1 MRGAVALP
9 ATALAK
15 AALLR
20 TRGATSPVLARSAA
34 ALAKAV
40 LLRARG
46 ATSPALAF
54 LAALALALAGCGGG
68 NERPPGDENGDPAT
82 VAPARTLLFATAY
95 LRPRGTLKA
104 SVDPFLARVLAT
116 PQPEGPLRALVD
128 RLLSL
133 SSSGLRYDQDV
144 RPWLGRR
151 AAMAVVPVGAGRT
164 GAVLVFASKDD
175 DAAREAL
182 AKRPRSGS
190 ERTYREARYSVDR
203 NGNAAGLV
211 GHFVVFGDEE
221 ALRATVEG
229 AAGAS
234 LAEAGA
240 YRTALGDRAGAALG
254 AAYLD
259 VPAVAR
265 EVLASLPDDEQTAVG
280 ALLGTL
286 RIGPA
291 SGLLRA
297 RGDRLIFDGSMALSG
312 PGAPE
317 AVGSPSLLDG
327 LPGDAWA
334 AAGLPRVGDAVRKL
348 VDAAIGG
355 GLIGGAVRIAVEQ
368 RVREQ
373 TGLSL
378 QNDVE
383 NALGDVAAFEAGVRP
398 GRRAGAVVVQTDD
411 PEALGN
417 ALENYAELLRRR
429 NPSLKVSEASV
440 AGAKGFALRRPTGA
454 PLFLLARGDRGVL
467 AEGQAAA
474 RAALSPRTAL
484 ESTPLF
490 AAADKALRPFPVSAF
505 LAVDPAVAA
514 ARASGSAGDPDFRAL
529 EPVLRRLRFAA
540 GGARRQGG
548 RVVAR
553 FVLMAG

>member
-1 MRGAVALP
+1 MTRAVAL
-9 ATALAK
+9 
-15 AALLR
+15 
-20 TRGATSPVLARSAA
+20 VA
-34 ALAKAV
+34 ALAV
-40 LLRARG
+40 
-46 ATSPALAF
+46 ALT
-54 LAALALALAGCGGG
+54 GCGGDG
-68 NERPPGDENGDPAT
+68 DERPPGNENGDPAT
-82 VAPARTLLFATAY
+82 VAPARTLLYATAY
-95 LRPRGTLKA
+95 LRPRGALKA
-104 SVDPFLARVLAT
+104 SVNPLLARVLAT
-116 PQPEGPLRALVD
+116 PQPDGPLRELVD
-128 RLLSL
+128 RLLTRSG
-133 SSSGLRYDQDV
+133 SGLRFDQDV
-144 RPWLGRR
+144 APWLGRR
-151 AAMAVVPVGAGRT
+151 AALAAVPVGAGRT
-164 GAVLVFASKDD
+164 GAVLIFASKDD
-175 DAAREAL
+175 DAARAAL
-182 AKRPRSGS
+182 GKRPRSGA
-190 ERTYREARYSVDR
+190 ERTYREARYSIDR

-234 LAEAGA
+234 LAEAGS

-259 VPAVAR
+259 VPTLAR
-265 EVLASLPDDEQTAVG
+265 QVLASLPDDQQTAVA
-280 ALLGTL
+280 ALLATL

-297 RGDRLIFDGSMALSG
+297 RGDRLIFDASMPLSG

-355 GLIGGAVRIAVEQ
+355 GLIGGAVRIAVEE
-368 RVREQ
+368 RVRQQ

-398 GRRAGAVVVQTDD
+398 GRRTGAVVVRTDD

-429 NPSLKVSEASV
+429 TPGLKVREASV
-440 AGAKGFALRRPTGA
+440 AGAKGFELQRPTGA

-467 AEGQAAA
+467 AEGEAAA
-474 RAALSPRTAL
+474 RKGLSPRLTL

-490 AAADKALRPFPVSAF
+490 AAAGKALQPFPVSAF
-505 LAVDPAVAA
+505 LAAEPAVAA
-514 ARASGSAGDPDFRAL
+514 ARASGSAGNPDSREL

-553 FVLMAG
+553 FVVVAG